1 MEVSTISQWNVLLC
15 VQNREAGG
23 CAAGS
28 RGMGLCSC
36 FGYALEDMLIH
47 EAQHIDVVHREV
59 LHVLRVLM
67 VQLQGF
73 SRLLGCLASLVISS
87 MKSPELL

>member
-36 FGYALEDMLIH
+36 FGYALELEDMLIQ

-67 VQLQGF
+67 VQLQGL
-73 SRLLGCLASLVISS
+73 SGLLGCHAS
-87 MKSPELL
+87 